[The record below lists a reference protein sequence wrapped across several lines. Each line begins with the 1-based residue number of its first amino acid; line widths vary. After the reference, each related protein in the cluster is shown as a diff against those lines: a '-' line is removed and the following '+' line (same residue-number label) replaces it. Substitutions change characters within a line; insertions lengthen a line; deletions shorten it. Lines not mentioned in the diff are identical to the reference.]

1 MKALISRLGVIAI
14 VSLLV
19 TPFTAAADM
28 EETPVQIIQTTEAK
42 FPQDLTAAGVRE
54 GEVRAIMLVD
64 ADGKLGDVLV
74 TAYSHPQFAVELL
87 NAVRNWEYIP
97 AKQNGVPTGQRIQ
110 IVFYFNQKGAIV
122 SMLPA
127 MAVAASMNRFLP
139 IKITHLVCKSTDL
152 DRIPAVL
159 ERVSPRHPGKS
170 LNPPERNGTA
180 TIDFYIDAEGRPR
193 MPVAMRATREEFAI
207 AAAEA
212 LMNWRFEPPTYQG
225 KPIAVRMVQEFL
237 F

>member
-1 MKALISRLGVIAI
+1 MKPCELRLSFAAI
-14 VSLLV
+14 GLMLLAPLSL
-19 TPFTAAADM
+19 AADM
-28 EETPVQIIQTTEAK
+28 TETPVQIIQTIEAK
-42 FPQDLTAAGVRE
+42 FPHEMTAAGVRE
-54 GEVRAIMLVD
+54 GEVRAMLLVD
-64 ADGKLGDVLV
+64 AEGKLADVLV
-74 TAYSHPQFAVELL
+74 TGYSHPEFAIELM
-87 NAVRNWEYIP
+87 NAVRNWEYVP
-97 AKQNGVPTGQRIQ
+97 AKQNGEPTGQRIQ

-139 IKITHLVCKSTDL
+139 VKITHLVCKSSEL
-152 DRIPAVL
+152 DRLPAVL

-170 LNPPERNGTA
+170 MNPPEKSGNA
-180 TIDFYIDAEGRPR
+180 TIDFYIDAEGRVR
-193 MPVAMRATREEFAI
+193 MPVVMRATREEFAV

-212 LMNWRFEPPTYQG
+212 LQHWRFEPPTYQG